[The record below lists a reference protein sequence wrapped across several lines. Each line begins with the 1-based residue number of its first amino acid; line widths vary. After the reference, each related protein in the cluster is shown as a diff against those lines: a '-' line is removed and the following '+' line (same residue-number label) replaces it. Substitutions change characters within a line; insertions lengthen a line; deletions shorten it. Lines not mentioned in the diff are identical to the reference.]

1 MDSSAC
7 VGALVE
13 TRFSKSHK
21 VIFGKSLFLGSIINV
36 GVRKYSFLTPFLHKK
51 VDIDG
56 IHSYN

>member
-21 VIFGKSLFLGSIINV
+21 VIFGKSLFYEQNGKHLIKTRLI
-36 GVRKYSFLTPFLHKK
+36 R
-51 VDIDG
+51 
-56 IHSYN
+56 

>member
-21 VIFGKSLFLGSIINV
+21 VIFGKSLFLGSIIYF
-36 GVRKYSFLTPFLHKK
+36 GALK
-51 VDIDG
+51 
-56 IHSYN
+56 